1 MKLARNLLLS
11 GKTLASRKGRT
22 ALTLLGM
29 AIGVAAVIVMVAVG
43 SGARREVLERIG
55 AMGTNMLVVSAGK
68 MKTMVGRSIETNLH
82 TTLTLRDWQALR
94 DECPSVTL
102 AAPAQDRMLKIK
114 VNELATRA
122 QVIGSTPE
130 FFSIRDYRLEKGR
143 FFTHGENQAFSRV
156 AVIGGIVRT
165 NLFKNVNP
173 VGKTMRIGVVPF
185 EVIGTLQEKGV
196 NPDGSSQD
204 NSILI
209 PIRTALRRV
218 FNLNYIHLVYIQVKS
233 SRLMTKAEQEI
244 TGRLR
249 ERHRLNRRGLA
260 DDFSI
265 QNQTNVLAA
274 ARQTGNSFTL
284 LITGLAL
291 ISLLVGAVGIMA
303 VMLLTVRERTGEIGL
318 RMAVGSRPRDILLQF
333 LSESLLLG
341 LAGGLGGVLLG
352 LLAAQAVSWGTAW
365 KTEISPLPAALALA
379 FSLMVGLL
387 AGIIPAQRAAAIEPI
402 EALRAK

>member
-55 AMGTNMLVVSAGK
+55 SMGTHMLVVSAGK
-68 MKTMVGRSIETNLH
+68 MKTMVGRNIETNLH

-102 AAPAQDRMLKIK
+102 AAPTQDQMLKIK
-114 VNELATRA
+114 VNELATKA
-122 QVIGSTPE
+122 QVIGSTPD
-130 FFSIRDYRLEKGR
+130 FFPIRDYRLEKGR
-143 FFTHGENQAFSRV
+143 FFTHGENQAFNRV
-156 AVIGGIVRT
+156 AVIGSIVRT

-173 VGKTMRIGVVPF
+173 IGKTMRIGVIPF

-196 NPDGSSQD
+196 NTDGSSQD
-204 NSILI
+204 NAILI

-218 FNLNYIHLVYIQVKS
+218 FNLSYIHLVYVQV
-233 SRLMTKAEQEI
+233 REDRFMARAEGEI
-244 TGRLR
+244 AGLLR
-249 ERHRLNRRGLA
+249 ERHRLNRRGLP

-265 QNQTNVLAA
+265 QNQANVLAA

-284 LITGLAL
+284 LITSLAL

-333 LSESLLLG
+333 QSESLLLG

-352 LLAAQAVSWGTAW
+352 LLAAFLIGSITAW
-365 KTEISPLPAALALA
+365 KTAITPLPVALSLA
-379 FSLMVGLL
+379 FSLAVGLVS
-387 AGIIPAQRAAAIEPI
+387 GIYPARRAARIDPI
-402 EALRAK
+402 EALRSK